1 MLLIIMLCFYDKS
14 FCFKEFSID
23 SHLLT
28 LVASNMFVLSSMHV
42 IKDQSFLGTHCRLG
56 THFCAVFKVRTYL
69 AGYCIQDFF

>member
-28 LVASNMFVLSSMHV
+28 LVASNMLVLNLMHV
-42 IKDQSFLGTHCRLG
+42 IKDQNFLG

-69 AGYCIQDFF
+69 AG